1 MDEHFAKS
9 LGSAWTRIKSCLDT
23 RQTPRGGDERQASP
37 PPPQQQQ
44 QQQQED
50 AADNSSSMWNGEPPH
65 SVDDHFAKALG
76 CDTWLRIKAEHDAL
90 VADAAADADADQS

>member
-1 MDEHFAKS
+1 VDEHFAKS

-37 PPPQQQQ
+37 PPQQ

-50 AADNSSSMWNGEPPH
+50 AADNSSSMWNGEPLH

-76 CDTWLRIKAEHDAL
+76 CDTWLRIKAEHEALAADA
-90 VADAAADADADQS
+90 AAADADQS

>member
-37 PPPQQQQ
+37 PQ

-76 CDTWLRIKAEHDAL
+76 CDTWLRIKAEHEAL
-90 VADAAADADADQS
+90 AAADAGDAVQS